1 MLLSVMAFNAFS
13 QPDTNHV
20 DSLIMVNLMQPTLID
35 SSKPEKVDTVTEIPA
50 EPKLLEYYTN
60 KGIAYDAECS
70 QMALYR
76 EVYAWMGV
84 RYKYA
89 GLSKHGVDCAGFVK
103 NICNNV
109 YGAKLSGSAG
119 DHYKKC
125 VPIDR
130 ADLEEGDLVFF
141 KINKS
146 YISHVG
152 LYLGNN
158 KFAHAAVHGG
168 VIISDLNEKYYNKY
182 YYASGR
188 LLNAPNKREYG
199 R

>member
-1 MLLSVMAFNAFS
+1 MLLIVPAFSAFS
-13 QPDTNHV
+13 QIDSTRA
-20 DSLIMVNLMQPTLID
+20 DSLIMVNLMQPVLID
-35 SSKPEKVDTVTEIPA
+35 AAKEEKTDTVTEIPDDP
-50 EPKLLEYYTN
+50 ELFDYYCN
-60 KGIAYDAECS
+60 KGITYDIECS
-70 QMALYR
+70 QLALYR

-89 GLSKHGVDCAGFVK
+89 GLTKRGVDCAGFVK

-109 YGAKLSGSAG
+109 YGSELSGSAG
-119 DHYKKC
+119 NHYKKC
-125 VPIDR
+125 VPIER
-130 ADLEEGDLVFF
+130 TDLEEGDLVFF

-152 LYLGNN
+152 IYIGNN

-168 VIISDLNEKYYNKY
+168 VTISDLNSAYYNKY
-182 YYASGR
+182 YYGSGR